1 MTFVKDVFGRDL
13 FKDMF
18 GKDYDRFYV
27 GFNDHVTKMAELHKE
42 VAKNIPAYPPYNIKK
57 SGDNTYQ
64 IELAVAGFGKQDI
77 EVELADNKLVIRGNS
92 SAETPAEENFLVK
105 GIGMRSF
112 TRTFAI
118 DDHIE
123 VQNAELINGM
133 LKIVLEKL
141 VPEEKKPKK
150 IKVKSRD
157 NTDPVEL

>member
-1 MTFVKDVFGRDL
+1 MTMLKDVFGRDL

-18 GKDYDRFYV
+18 GKDYDKFYV
-27 GFNDHVTKMAELHKE
+27 GFNDHVDKMAALHKE
-42 VAKNIPAYPPYNIKK
+42 VTKNIPAYPPYNIKK
-57 SGDNTYQ
+57 TGDNTYT

-77 EVELADNKLVIRGNS
+77 DVELEDNKLVIRGNS
-92 SAETPAEENFLVK
+92 SAETPEENFLFK

-123 VQNAELINGM
+123 VQNAELLNGM

-141 VPEEKKPKK
+141 VPEDKKSKK
-150 IKVKSRD
+150 IKINSD
-157 NTDPVEL
+157 E

>member
-1 MTFVKDVFGRDL
+1 MSYVKDVFGRDL

-27 GFNDHVTKMAELHKE
+27 GFNDHVAKMAELHKE

-57 SGDNTYQ
+57 TGENTYQ

-77 EVELADNKLVIRGNS
+77 EVELDDNKLVIRGNS
-92 SAETPAEENFLVK
+92 SAETPEENFLVK

-123 VQNAELINGM
+123 VQNAELLNGM
-133 LKIVLEKL
+133 LKIVLEKF
-141 VPEEKKPKK
+141 VPEEKKAKK
-150 IKVKSRD
+150 IDIKSHD
-157 NTDPVEL
+157 YSAGSVL

>member
-1 MTFVKDVFGRDL
+1 MSMLKDVFGRDL

-18 GKDYDRFYV
+18 GKEYDKFYV
-27 GFNDHVTKMAELHKE
+27 GFNDHVEKMAELHKE
-42 VAKNIPAYPPYNIKK
+42 VTKNIPTYPPYNIKK
-57 SGDNTYQ
+57 TGDSTYT

-77 EVELADNKLVIRGNS
+77 EVELEDNKLVIRGNS
-92 SAETPAEENFLVK
+92 SAETPEENFLFK

-123 VQNAELINGM
+123 VQNAQLLNGM

-141 VPEEKKPKK
+141 VPEDKKSKK
-150 IKVKSRD
+150 IKVNSD
-157 NTDPVEL
+157 E